1 MSSSMQFIKHNN
13 GCSPGSLAIDQ
24 TDIPE
29 LLSGQVLVKVTCFG
43 INRADT
49 LQRQGKYP
57 APAGESDILGLEMS
71 GEVVQLYSQL
81 NSPGLTNPEHVSPEV
96 LKLGDRVFGLVAGGG
111 YTEYVAVYS
120 QHLMPVPLN
129 MNMSEAAGIAE
140 CFLTAYQALFIEN
153 DLQPKQ
159 HVLIHAGASGVGLAA
174 IQLAKRHGCS
184 VAVTASNQVKLDL
197 CKQLGADLVIN
208 YQQQDFSIEI
218 AKHWQ
223 GCDLIIDFVAGDYL
237 NRNLKL
243 LNIDGSVLY
252 LAMLAGRYA
261 DKLDMAL
268 MLGKRATV
276 KGSTL
281 RSRSEKYKTHL
292 IKEFSQACIADFYSR
307 KLIPNIDTVFAAKD
321 VGKAHQRI
329 ENNDTMGKLICCW

>member
-1 MSSSMQFIKHNN
+1 MNNSMQFIKHDN
-13 GCSPGSLAIDQ
+13 GCAPDSLVINK
-24 TDIPE
+24 TDIPT
-29 LLSGQVLVKVTCFG
+29 LISGQVLVKVASFG
-43 INRADT
+43 LNRADT

-57 APAGESDILGLEMS
+57 APTGESYILGLEMS
-71 GEVVQLYSQL
+71 GEIVEIHSQQE
-81 NSPGLTNPEHVSPEV
+81 SPQPFE
-96 LKLGDRVFGLVAGGG
+96 LGDKVFGLVAGGG
-111 YTEYVAVYS
+111 YTEYVAVHS
-120 QHLMPVPLN
+120 QHLMPVPSN
-129 MNMSEAAGIAE
+129 MNMPQAAGIAE

-184 VAVTASNQVKLDL
+184 VAVTASDQAKLDL
-197 CKQLGADLVIN
+197 CQQLGADLVVN
-208 YQQQDFSIEI
+208 YKQQDFALEI
-218 AKHWQ
+218 TKQWK

-243 LNIDGSVLY
+243 LNIDGNLLY

-261 DKLDMAL
+261 DNLDMAM

-281 RSRSEKYKTHL
+281 RSRSNQYKTRL
-292 IKEFSQACIADFYSR
+292 IKEFSQSCLADFDNR
-307 KLIPNIDTVFAAKD
+307 QLIPNIDTVFPAKD

-329 ENNDTMGKLICCW
+329 EDNNTMGKLICSW

>member
-1 MSSSMQFIKHNN
+1 MSSSMKFIKHEN
-13 GCSPGSLAIDQ
+13 GCTPDSLAICH
-24 TDIPE
+24 TDIPS
-29 LLSGQVLVKVTCFG
+29 LLSGQVLIKVACFG
-43 INRADT
+43 LNRADT

-57 APAGESDILGLEMS
+57 APAGESGILGLEMS
-71 GEVVQLYSQL
+71 GEVVQVHSQQT
-81 NSPGLTNPEHVSPEV
+81 SPHAFEI
-96 LKLGDRVFGLVAGGG
+96 GDKVFGLVAGGG
-111 YTEYVAVYS
+111 YAEYVAVHS
-120 QHLMPVPLN
+120 QHLMKVPLN
-129 MNMSEAAGIAE
+129 MDMPQAAGIAE
-140 CFLTAYQALFIEN
+140 CFLTAFQALFIEN

-174 IQLAKRHGCS
+174 IQLAKRHGCA
-184 VAVTASNQVKLDL
+184 VAVTASSQAKLDL

-208 YQQQDFSIEI
+208 YKQQDFADEI

-261 DKLDMAL
+261 DKLDMAM
-268 MLGKRATV
+268 MLGKRATI

-281 RSRSEKYKTHL
+281 RSRHDQYKTRL
-292 IKEFSQACIADFYSR
+292 IKAFSQTCLADFDSC
-307 KLIPNIDTVFAAKD
+307 KLVPNIDTEYAAKD
-321 VGKAHQRI
+321 VGKAHQRL
-329 ENNDTMGKLICCW
+329 EDNNTMGKLICCW

>member
-1 MSSSMQFIKHNN
+1 MQFIKHDN
-13 GCSPGSLAIDQ
+13 GCAPDALEIEQ
-24 TDIPE
+24 TDIPK
-29 LLSGQVLVKVTCFG
+29 LKSDQVLVKVACFG
-43 INRADT
+43 LNRADT
-49 LQRQGKYP
+49 LQRQGLYP
-57 APAGESDILGLEMS
+57 APAGESNILGLEMS
-71 GEVVQLYSQL
+71 GEVIDIH
-81 NSPGLTNPEHVSPEV
+81 PEQTSHQSFQ
-96 LKLGDRVFGLVAGGG
+96 LGDKVFGLVAGGG
-111 YTEYVAVYS
+111 YAEYVAVNS

-129 MNMSEAAGIAE
+129 MDLPKAAGIAE

-153 DLQPKQ
+153 DLKPKQ

-174 IQLAKRHGCS
+174 IQLAKRHGCFI
-184 VAVTASNQVKLDL
+184 AVTASSQAKLDQ
-197 CKQLGADLVIN
+197 CQQLGADLLIN
-208 YQQQDFSIEI
+208 YKQQDFALEI

-243 LNIDGSVLY
+243 LNIDGNVLY

-281 RSRSEKYKTHL
+281 RSRTDQYKTHL
-292 IKEFSQACIADFYSR
+292 IKEFRRTCLADFDNG
-307 KLIPNIDTVFAAKD
+307 KLIPNIDTEFAAKD
-321 VGKAHQRI
+321 VGKAHQRL
-329 ENNDTMGKLICCW
+329 ESNDTMGKLIGCW